1 MHQWQL
7 EEISTPTQQE
17 RYNSN
22 SRISNELIR
31 PVPLNLNTSF

>member
-1 MHQWQL
+1 MYQWQL
-7 EEISTPTQQE
+7 AEISPTQQE